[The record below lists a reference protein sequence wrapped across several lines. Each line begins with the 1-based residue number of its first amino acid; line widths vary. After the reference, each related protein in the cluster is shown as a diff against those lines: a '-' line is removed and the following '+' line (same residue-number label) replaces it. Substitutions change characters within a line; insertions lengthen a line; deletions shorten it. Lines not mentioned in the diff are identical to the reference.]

1 LVIVGAR
8 RFISRE
14 HGGVANSGTTLAAMQ
29 QDEAGGEMQLL
40 AHARRVGRG
49 AARLDQRGVAL
60 RRAIG

>member
-1 LVIVGAR
+1 MVPGAVWRHERSLAIAGAR

-40 AHARRVGRG
+40 IGIGGGGR
-49 AARLDQRGVAL
+49 
-60 RRAIG
+60 